1 MDKLGDLQRT
11 HMATDVTADSA
22 GLKVVLMGFVEN
34 VRDLGGIKFF
44 ILRDLSGSVQIT
56 MPKQKVSESL
66 LSKAS
71 ALTPESCVAV
81 VGTVVRARQAPRGVE
96 VIPSEIRILNLA
108 ETPLPLDV
116 TGKVKANLDTRL
128 DARALDLRR
137 PEALAIFKI
146 RHHALQAIRERLLSL
161 GFIEVHTPKIVATA
175 TESGAALFPVTYFD
189 REAFLSQ
196 SPQLYKE
203 VLTGAFEK
211 VFEVG
216 PIFRAEEHDT
226 PRHLNEATSVDI
238 EMAYARAEDVM
249 KVLEDVL
256 VAAFSRVSE
265 RCREELRILGRD
277 LEVPKTPFPRLTYSE
292 VLYRLDE
299 AGLHIAW
306 GDDIPTQA
314 EKKLAEMLPGPYFIT
329 DWPLKIKPFY
339 TMPKPD
345 MPELAEAFDL
355 MYGSLELAS
364 GGTRIHQHELLVERL
379 KANRLNPESFKYH
392 LLPFR
397 HGLPPHAGWGLGLDR
412 LTMVLTGAENIRECV
427 LFPRDKRRLVP

>member
-1 MDKLGDLQRT
+1 
-11 HMATDVTADSA
+11 
-22 GLKVVLMGFVEN
+22 
-34 VRDLGGIKFF
+34 
-44 ILRDLSGSVQIT
+44 
-56 MPKQKVSESL
+56 
-66 LSKAS
+66 
-71 ALTPESCVAV
+71 
-81 VGTVVRARQAPRGVE
+81 
-96 VIPSEIRILNLA
+96 
-108 ETPLPLDV
+108 
-116 TGKVKANLDTRL
+116 
-128 DARALDLRR
+128 
-137 PEALAIFKI
+137 
-146 RHHALQAIRERLLSL
+146 
-161 GFIEVHTPKIVATA
+161 
-175 TESGAALFPVTYFD
+175 
-189 REAFLSQ
+189 
-196 SPQLYKE
+196 
-203 VLTGAFEK
+203 
-211 VFEVG
+211 
-216 PIFRAEEHDT
+216 
-226 PRHLNEATSVDI
+226 
-238 EMAYARAEDVM
+238 
-249 KVLEDVL
+249 
-256 VAAFSRVSE
+256 
-265 RCREELRILGRD
+265 

-292 VLYRLDE
+292 VLHRLDE

>member
-1 MDKLGDLQRT
+1 MDELGDLQRT
-11 HMATDVTADSA
+11 HMAADVTADSA
-22 GLKVVLMGFVEN
+22 GVKVVLMGFVEN

-44 ILRDLSGSVQIT
+44 ILRDFSGSVQIT

-128 DARALDLRR
+128 DARAMDLRR
-137 PEALAIFKI
+137 QEVLAIFKI

-189 REAFLSQ
+189 QEAFLSQ

-265 RCREELRILGRD
+265 RCREELRILDRD

-292 VLYRLDE
+292 VLQKLDE

-306 GDDIPTQA
+306 GEDIPTQA

-339 TMPKPD
+339 TMPKPG

-397 HGLPPHAGWGLGLDR
+397 YGLPPHAGWGLGLDR
-412 LTMVLTGAENIRECV
+412 LTMVLTGADNIRECV